1 MSSPRRPRKPLDPAS
16 SSRER
21 ALDALAVARREGYS
35 LRRASDLAR
44 TDPRTVRRYVGSAF
58 VKSGGRWRATHRD
71 RLAREMT
78 LLTPGGPVQVVVR
91 DSRTASA
98 IAAHRVALTAYLEPP
113 FDDSRLK
120 VLKRKRVRV
129 SGEDYELV
137 TDPIRIDRLGKGG
150 ELDYDIYVR

>member
-1 MSSPRRPRKPLDPAS
+1 
-16 SSRER
+16 
-21 ALDALAVARREGYS
+21 
-35 LRRASDLAR
+35 
-44 TDPRTVRRYVGSAF
+44 
-58 VKSGGRWRATHRD
+58 
-71 RLAREMT
+71 MT